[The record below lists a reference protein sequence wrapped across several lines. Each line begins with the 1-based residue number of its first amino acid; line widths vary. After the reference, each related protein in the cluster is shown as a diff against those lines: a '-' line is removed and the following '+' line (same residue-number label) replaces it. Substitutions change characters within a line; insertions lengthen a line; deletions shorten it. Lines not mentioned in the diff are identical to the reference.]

1 MAESPEPSAPEHRT
15 PETGAP
21 PRKRR
26 PLWRVLLLAGAL
38 IAILYVLLRPMYG
51 DYNDRAHVAEAFS
64 MLSVVRIGVTEHYA
78 DTGSWPAKVPEALL
92 ATGSKRVESIAIT
105 KGGGKAADLELTATL
120 REKDVD
126 RRVAGKTV
134 ILITTDGGKNW
145 SCGAGT
151 VPARALPLACRT
163 GN

>member
-21 PRKRR
+21 PRERR

-51 DYNDRAHVAEAFS
+51 DYNERAHVAEAFS
-64 MLSVVRIGVTEHYA
+64 MLSAIKNGLTEHYA
-78 DTGSWPAKVPEALL
+78 DTGAWPAKIPEELF
-92 ATGSKRVESIAIT
+92 ATSGKRVESIAIS

-134 ILITTDGGKNW
+134 KLNTSDGGKTW

-151 VPARALPLACRT
+151 VPARALPLTCRT